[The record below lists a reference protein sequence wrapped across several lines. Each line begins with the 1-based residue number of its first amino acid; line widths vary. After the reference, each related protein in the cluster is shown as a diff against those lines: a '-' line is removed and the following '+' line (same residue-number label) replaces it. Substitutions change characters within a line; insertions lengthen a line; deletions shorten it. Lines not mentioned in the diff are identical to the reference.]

1 MTQPNPTPTDAL
13 REAYLKILKGAF
25 NIGWQQGEKEMGRG
39 SGGESYRDNG
49 KVKEMLDADV
59 EKLIALLPPPD
70 AAVQAALS
78 KIDTLSQYTDGNP
91 TGQLFA
97 IQQIVREHRQALAT
111 PAPAIKEALCEWR
124 PIAEWDEM
132 KPKDRPQRALFW
144 FKASESGGAR
154 LAPTIK
160 EGRFYGYREC
170 THFMP
175 IEPPTQGGEHE

>member
-1 MTQPNPTPTDAL
+1 MTKPKTTTEIVSEIEGLFEKATPVDWCAQRRPSEGISPGRTEL
-13 REAYLKILKGAF
+13 RSPEHGCIAF
-25 NIGWQQGEKEMGRG
+25 MSFPDIGEDRA
-39 SGGESYRDNG
+39 N
-49 KVKEMLDADV
+49 
-59 EKLIALLPPPD
+59 
-70 AAVQAALS
+70 AAL
-78 KIDTLSQYTDGNP
+78 
-91 TGQLFA
+91 
-97 IQQIVREHRQALAT
+97 IVALVNHW
-111 PAPAIKEALCEWR
+111 PAIKEALCEWR